1 MANIFNGCLSLISID
16 LSNFDSENLEKMDG
30 MFQGCSSLNIS
41 IFQNLIQKML
51 KVWTIYLMNV
61 L

>member
-30 MFQGCSSLNIS
+30 MFQGCSSLNI
-41 IFQNLIQKML
+41 
-51 KVWTIYLMNV
+51 
-61 L
+61 